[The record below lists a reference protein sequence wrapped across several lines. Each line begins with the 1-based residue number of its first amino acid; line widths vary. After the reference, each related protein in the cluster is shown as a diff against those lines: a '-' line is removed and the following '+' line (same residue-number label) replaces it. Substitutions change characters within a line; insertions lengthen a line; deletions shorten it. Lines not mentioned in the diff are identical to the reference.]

1 MIEAARHVTELKRHL
16 ATGANINSKD
26 ANGRTA
32 LMCAA
37 ENGRVVVAQNLVA
50 FGADLEAKATGVN
63 GGKTALIFAAQMG
76 NIAMTR
82 YLIESGSNLEA
93 KATIF
98 TDEGKT
104 ALIFAAENGH
114 VPVVQHLLEKGA
126 RLEVQATG
134 LYCGKT
140 ALMWAAEKG
149 HSGVLGFLVS
159 AKAQLEAKDFG
170 GKTALIWAAEY
181 GHVAVVQHLLEK
193 GARLEVQ
200 STGIHS
206 GKTALIWAAE
216 NGHIGVVRFLLTQGA
231 ELEAQATDIHSGK
244 TALMFAAQNGHVAV
258 VQHLLEKGAR
268 LEVQSTGIH
277 GGKTALMWAA
287 ENDHETVM
295 KILVYSGKPLS
306 YAMRQPP
313 NDDAIITELN
323 KCSIKARPIF
333 SGYLTGIIANIA
345 SLKALAT
352 GSTAVLDEAAYT
364 KRVDL
369 LKAGVYG
376 VAFSENITERLSGMP
391 VLKFNIMVSIM
402 RAAKTAKLVYGIN
415 AHFLIRTLTLGPQH
429 SMLQKAAKASR
440 VKAILLGY
448 IIGETETGILMK
460 ELQAP
465 AIKRPRHSDAAKEF
479 LVKKQRKF

>member
-1 MIEAARHVTELKRHL
+1 
-16 ATGANINSKD
+16 
-26 ANGRTA
+26 
-32 LMCAA
+32 MCAA
-37 ENGRVVVAQNLVA
+37 ENGRGVVAQNLVA

-126 RLEVQATG
+126 RLEVQA
-134 LYCGKT
+134 
-140 ALMWAAEKG
+140 
-149 HSGVLGFLVS
+149 
-159 AKAQLEAKDFG
+159 
-170 GKTALIWAAEY
+170 
-181 GHVAVVQHLLEK
+181 
-193 GARLEVQ
+193 
-200 STGIHS
+200 
-206 GKTALIWAAE
+206 
-216 NGHIGVVRFLLTQGA
+216 
-231 ELEAQATDIHSGK
+231 
-244 TALMFAAQNGHVAV
+244 
-258 VQHLLEKGAR
+258 
-268 LEVQSTGIH
+268 TGIH

-429 SMLQKAAKASR
+429 SMLQKAAKAFR
-440 VKAILLGY
+440 VKAILMGY

-479 LVKKQRKF
+479 LVKRQRNF